1 MIKKIFS
8 FLFFDKEIKED
19 VLFLKKIDV
28 FKTFTL
34 WQLKKI
40 TTVLFKRTYLK
51 NEIIYNKNEETKLI
65 CLLKSGKI
73 ELFDGQN
80 KSYILPNSKFGKKF
94 MFCCDDRYSETAKA
108 SEESEVYIIHK
119 DDLAH
124 LGAARPLPCD
134 AVLRPR
140 VPCRRCLGGQA
151 QMRARDVFN
160 EAREAK
166 ARIDDL
172 QERLVLMH
180 ERIGMQGRA
189 LESCFGQS
197 LDPMRKV
204 DDLLDWEME
213 EYDSI
218 MAASRAAIEDATEL
232 VWGLARMGYQDAADA
247 LRMYYIEG
255 MDLPYVSDRQ
265 GYRADV
271 VQMMLDTALSFIDEQ
286 GMAKV
291 KEAGR

>member
-119 DDLAH
+119 DDL
-124 LGAARPLPCD
+124 
-134 AVLRPR
+134 
-140 VPCRRCLGGQA
+140 
-151 QMRARDVFN
+151 
-160 EAREAK
+160 ES
-166 ARIDDL
+166 
-172 QERLVLMH
+172 LMSSDTN
-180 ERIGMQGRA
+180 IGFKITKML
-189 LESCFGQS
+189 LEI
-197 LDPMRKV
+197 LYNK
-204 DDLLDWEME
+204 
-213 EYDSI
+213 
-218 MAASRAAIEDATEL
+218 
-232 VWGLARMGYQDAADA
+232 
-247 LRMYYIEG
+247 
-255 MDLPYVSDRQ
+255 
-265 GYRADV
+265 
-271 VQMMLDTALSFIDEQ
+271 
-286 GMAKV
+286 K
-291 KEAGR
+291 